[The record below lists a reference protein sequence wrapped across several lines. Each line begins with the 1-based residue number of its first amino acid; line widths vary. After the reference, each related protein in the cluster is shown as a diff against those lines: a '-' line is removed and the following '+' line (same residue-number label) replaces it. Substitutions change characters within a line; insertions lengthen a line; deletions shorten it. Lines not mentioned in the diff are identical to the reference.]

1 MRKVFWL
8 GLVLILFLFLVSHAA
23 TALPYL
29 TFLVGTTSA
38 EGYLDHLSDS
48 VWVAGS
54 NYLDEPQ
61 VALDS
66 SGVKYASLGPN
77 SLGGWTA
84 YVWAGNR
91 VTDGLAYD
99 LTVNPTG
106 SVHLKGYDA
115 GGNILFDQITSSQF
129 SWTYSAVHATTAQY
143 RTRGNR
149 VEVTPAQTSV
159 VPEPSAILVLGAG
172 LSLVGFYRR
181 RKN

>member
-8 GLVLILFLFLVSHAA
+8 GLVLILFLFLVSRAA

-38 EGYLDHLSDS
+38 EGFLDHLSDS
-48 VWVAGS
+48 AWVAGTD
-54 NYLDEPQ
+54 YLDVPQ

-66 SGVKYASLGPN
+66 SGTKYAALGPD

-91 VTDGLAYD
+91 VTDDTAYD
-99 LTVNPTG
+99 LTINPTG

-129 SWTYSAVHATTAQY
+129 SWTYSAVHATTAQW
-143 RTRGNR
+143 RTKSNR
-149 VEVTPAQTSV
+149 IEATPVQTSV
-159 VPEPSAILVLGAG
+159 VPEPSSILVLGMG
-172 LSLVGFYRR
+172 LSLLGYRR
-181 RKN
+181 WRR